1 VGGSGQWLGWAS
13 VGRRRFLTH
22 PRRSGKIAAMA
33 VIARV
38 PADRLQPPT
47 AASGPL
53 TADGA

>member
-1 VGGSGQWLGWAS
+1 MARLGLGRAS
-13 VGRRRFLTH
+13 AGRRRFLTH
-22 PRRSGKIAAMA
+22 PRRSGKIPAMA

-53 TADGA
+53 TPDGA